1 MKKYIIIVSVI
12 LLIALI
18 WNYLVFRQV
27 NFSLIGSSEVT
38 MSTDDSWNDPG
49 YTLTKG
55 NASYDNKVNVTGEV
69 LNQEGIYKIIYKT
82 RIGLFTKKLV
92 RTINVLANNPNFKL
106 ELNGDSTFYLIHGKE
121 YSEPGFVAYD
131 ILQFLFAL
139 VFAPGQAECATV
151 HLYTDGLSKVFDS
164 SSGVSFSMVTVIAG
178 ILFFLWLQS
187 LYALGGTFFRRF
199 QWLIVTLLL
208 FIMMFVVSYWVK
220 VKVEGL
226 NIRWLL
232 DLKNN
237 LAYVNIALAIL
248 TVFNYWLSFRFF
260 KRTQVINNRFVN
272 I

>member
-1 MKKYIIIVSVI
+1 
-12 LLIALI
+12 
-18 WNYLVFRQV
+18 
-27 NFSLIGSSEVT
+27 
-38 MSTDDSWNDPG
+38 
-49 YTLTKG
+49 
-55 NASYDNKVNVTGEV
+55 
-69 LNQEGIYKIIYKT
+69 
-82 RIGLFTKKLV
+82 
-92 RTINVLANNPNFKL
+92 
-106 ELNGDSTFYLIHGKE
+106 
-121 YSEPGFVAYD
+121 
-131 ILQFLFAL
+131 
-139 VFAPGQAECATV
+139 
-151 HLYTDGLSKVFDS
+151 
-164 SSGVSFSMVTVIAG
+164 MVTVIAG

>member
-1 MKKYIIIVSVI
+1 MKT
-12 LLIALI
+12 
-18 WNYLVFRQV
+18 
-27 NFSLIGSSEVT
+27 FSLSRIINIIRWLFDNNRRRLGTLAGIMLGVLGFETLMNLLGGTLQRSYHLIVVQAASMAFFMMTVLVIMSPSFIMRKLDKTNRAVEFFALPASTKEKYVASWIFIVIG
-38 MSTDDSWNDPG
+38 
-49 YTLTKG
+49 
-55 NASYDNKVNVTGEV
+55 
-69 LNQEGIYKIIYKT
+69 
-82 RIGLFTKKLV
+82 GL
-92 RTINVLANNPNFKL
+92 LAF
-106 ELNGDSTFYLIHGKE
+106 FV
-121 YSEPGFVAYD
+121 GFVAYD